1 MAELNL
7 NYEPAWLQ
15 QRPDSNQPMSLAE
28 AFQLK
33 QRQQQLDIEKSLLPL
48 RQQEMQAQIANAA
61 LDHTLK
67 QEQVDVALKAKSA
80 DAAVWKTIS
89 EMDDASDPASWKP
102 VYEQLSRTPWISP
115 GTRHLIE
122 ETQKSAAEG
131 KRTADRLQTALD
143 IANLKLSMPQKE
155 TALQDA
161 IDNQIRD
168 ENTVL
173 TAQGKPPMTPAELAQ
188 RRSELRANAPILG
201 GGKEATQVFDVNG
214 NLMFSQTKGGGMP
227 QGITP
232 GLQTTAQKEIL
243 SNKKAFDIAHD
254 LEASLDPSSVGAVG
268 VINNLVFDKAL
279 SQIDPSLAN
288 NKRIDDRTKL
298 ITARNQIVRL
308 INSDSRFSAL
318 DRQEAEQALPSP
330 GIIESYPNVQQKL
343 KTLQAIFKRRSYQDS
358 VSQGVPP
365 PYWSMPTQD
374 EVVAMFK
381 KKKAELQRAV
391 QENKMKSAA
400 ANAAIMREMADAQEV
415 LEEQYGIPP
424 RPQAPTP

>member
-1 MAELNL
+1 
-7 NYEPAWLQ
+7 
-15 QRPDSNQPMSLAE
+15 
-28 AFQLK
+28 
-33 QRQQQLDIEKSLLPL
+33 
-48 RQQEMQAQIANAA
+48 
-61 LDHTLK
+61 
-67 QEQVDVALKAKSA
+67 
-80 DAAVWKTIS
+80 
-89 EMDDASDPASWKP
+89 MDDASDPASWKP